1 VVELTKQ
8 TIAPT
13 TLDTADEPER
23 VAVIICP
30 EVKAELVKAQ
40 SVAVVTEPAKVTVFA
55 LLTHEIAAELL
66 MFPDVMMI
74 ALFVVPPLAAS
85 VKAVFA
91 VEPPVAVILAPW
103 LVFVVPELITEIT
116 NPCIVTEAVTLAP
129 ELEILTR
136 L

>member
-13 TLDTADEPER
+13 TLDTADEPEI

-40 SVAVVTEPAKVTVFA
+40 SVPVVVDPANVTVWLA
-55 LLTHEIAAELL
+55 AGIQEIAAVVL
-66 MFPDVMMI
+66 MLPPVI
-74 ALFVVPPLAAS
+74 VRALFVVPLLAYN

-91 VEPPVAVILAPW
+91 VEPPVAVMLAPT
-103 LVFVVPELITEIT
+103 LVLVVPEL
-116 NPCIVTEAVTLAP
+116 VT
-129 ELEILTR
+129 
-136 L
+136 